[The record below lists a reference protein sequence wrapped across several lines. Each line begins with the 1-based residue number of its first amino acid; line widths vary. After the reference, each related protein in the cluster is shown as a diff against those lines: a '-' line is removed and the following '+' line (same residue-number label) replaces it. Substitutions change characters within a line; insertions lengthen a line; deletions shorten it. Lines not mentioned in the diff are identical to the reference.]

1 MLPIEL
7 LRVNVSSKMNRVMPV
22 FCNHENELSLP
33 SKIIKMYEEMAEK
46 KVSKATVEENTLR
59 MEDKHTDYK
68 FVRGICHLLEQ
79 RCEYSSYMLPNSEST
94 NNSNSNTNNAIYL
107 RREIFEESS
116 RSGYPVSENER
127 RNILQK
133 IALKNDLTVEALE
146 RAMWSD
152 LDKNK
157 FLKSFDSL
165 SSLQLAAW
173 YNLSILQTLLL
184 NCVKLEF
191 SVFGGYNWKK
201 ILRKIKQLR
210 LMYFLVGEI
219 DPQSSTNK
227 QEKNQN
233 TLFRNDTDKKI
244 VCTVEGPLSILRPTD
259 RYGSAMSKLIPLII
273 FTDSWSI
280 NAIILRKSV
289 SGGRKTYNFR
299 LSNSDEDVPIFD
311 ASEIRSNSHSQS
323 ASKPNIESSRDNA
336 DDIFDSN
343 VEKNFMNKFLTFS
356 TNWKLSREP
365 DPLIL
370 TDGKAFIPDFLFEK
384 SGIRVYFE
392 IVGFW
397 TTDYLKRKLEKIK
410 DLSTNFASIDL
421 LIAANKDNYI
431 SENGDKIGID
441 SIFSKFID
449 KKQLIFYKKDEIPF
463 GPIIKYLKEID
474 SRIIDDITV
483 KLHDTITREIETIAE
498 DEQNKVIFLEQITDK
513 YNIPI
518 ESILK
523 TVVDLQSSNN
533 QNHSKEATVSRLNKF
548 LLIDNYMISVDKISK
563 LLPELDKFSK
573 LQDAVSFLSDN
584 GIPEECITLLV
595 PKIGFEII
603 WNGIDPNNALIQRQK
618 KNSKI
623 D

>member
-146 RAMWSD
+146 RAMWND